1 MKIIVTI
8 PMRDG
13 QLHQATSLSLQKAY
27 EVALRNKWG
36 LERLDVVGQT
46 VVPFAR
52 NSLISQA
59 LAMGADKIVMLDDDV
74 SFTGKQFETLVTAD
88 ASVVTGN
95 YPMRPL
101 SAGEQDLAPTA
112 TFNKNP
118 PATSDKTLTA
128 PVDRMGFGFCCVD
141 RKVFGEMA
149 PRAPLMKPTSGLSDM
164 ATLFFRQWLSYA
176 LEDSGEV
183 HPVSREPMM
192 DWLSADV
199 AFARALTKMG
209 KPPVYHHGLQCGH
222 HYGPLT
228 YRHFFSEDEQAYY
241 EKEMRDAAKH

>member
-1 MKIIVTI
+1 MKVVVTI

-13 QLHQATSLSLQKAY
+13 QLHHATSLSLQAAY
-27 EVALRNKWG
+27 EVALRNQWG

-59 LAMGADKIVMLDDDV
+59 LAMGADKIVLLDDDV
-74 SFTGKQFETLVTAD
+74 SFTGKQFETLITAEGR
-88 ASVVTGN
+88 VVTGN

-101 SAGEQDLAPTA
+101 NSGVSELVPTA
-112 TFNKNP
+112 TFAKVA
-118 PATSDKTLTA
+118 PATSDKKPTA
-128 PVDRMGFGFCCVD
+128 PVDRMGFGFCRVD
-141 RKVFGEMA
+141 RSVFGEMA
-149 PRAPLMKPTSGLSDM
+149 SRAPLMKPIPGLSDT
-164 ATLFFRQWLSYA
+164 ATLFFRQWLSYG

-209 KPPVYHHGLQCGH
+209 TPPVYHHGLQCGH
-222 HYGPLT
+222 HFGPLT
-228 YRHFFSEDEQAYY
+228 YRHFFSDEERAYY
-241 EKEMRDAAKH
+241 EKEMCDAPKH